1 MPDNGF
7 VKVLNIYQNPF
18 SCVERTTL
26 AGESFLLS
34 ARPRIPVFCAATNC
48 SRRSK
53 ITSFDFHKH

>member
-26 AGESFLLS
+26 AGESFFFRRGRAFPSFALLPI
-34 ARPRIPVFCAATNC
+34 ALAVA
-48 SRRSK
+48 K
-53 ITSFDFHKH
+53 